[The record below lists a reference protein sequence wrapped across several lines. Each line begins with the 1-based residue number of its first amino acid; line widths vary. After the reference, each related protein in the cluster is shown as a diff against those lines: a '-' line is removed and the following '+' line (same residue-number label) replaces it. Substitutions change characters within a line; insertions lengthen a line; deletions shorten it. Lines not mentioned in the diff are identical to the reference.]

1 MESSK
6 GGGEV
11 RRLNIV
17 YFLSRNGRV
26 EHPHLIRVHHLHR
39 NGVRLRDVK
48 RWLSELRGKEMPESF
63 AWSYKRR
70 YKTGYVWQD
79 LMDDDLITPI
89 SDNEYVLKGSEF
101 SDAPTF
107 QSFNEQ
113 SCGDG
118 KKPKAVEEEE
128 EEEEG
133 EGTKKVAPEKTAADT
148 LQIEP
153 DDDGVSP
160 KPPPC
165 LDQDSPPGQPQ
176 GSDASDEPIR
186 RAALFKLDL
195 SRELEKEKEKKGEE
209 RQGASPAMACHS
221 INHSNRSKNNKNN
234 YSSRASHVIRNILT
248 CGQVE
253 TNDSALRTIV
263 RRNGGDGSQSCHQGD
278 KSNNSRKG
286 RSTSGAKTRPG
297 EKAVPAAYK
306 PAAAP
311 NCSQCGKAFK
321 PEKLHSHMKSCKAL
335 RVRGR
340 SMDSERMPLRT
351 ESLREDFS
359 TESDQGFLLT
369 H

>member
-118 KKPKAVEEEE
+118 KKPKAVEEEEE

-278 KSNNSRKG
+278 KSNNSR
-286 RSTSGAKTRPG
+286 
-297 EKAVPAAYK
+297 
-306 PAAAP
+306 
-311 NCSQCGKAFK
+311 QCGKAFK